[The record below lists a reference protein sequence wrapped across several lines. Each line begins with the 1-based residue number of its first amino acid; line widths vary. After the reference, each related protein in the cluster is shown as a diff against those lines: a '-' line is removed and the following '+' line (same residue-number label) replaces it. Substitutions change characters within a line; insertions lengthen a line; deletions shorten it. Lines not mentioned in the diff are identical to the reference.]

1 MKKLLFI
8 FLIFFSNSCKEKEE
22 LIGDWKLVEF
32 MRDNEIQNEL
42 PNFPITYFK
51 KDNFVIYFE
60 KLMSYKIEGDSMIF
74 SQATENKNEIFRMKI
89 EITDENN
96 FTFYYKRQVTNNL
109 NDSTY
114 LIPLYSKWKRIE

>member
-1 MKKLLFI
+1 
-8 FLIFFSNSCKEKEE
+8 
-22 LIGDWKLVEF
+22 

-51 KDNFVIYFE
+51 KDNLVIYFE
-60 KLMSYKIEGDSMIF
+60 KLMSYKIEGDSIIF

>member
-51 KDNFVIYFE
+51 EDNLIIYFE
-60 KLMSYKIEGDSMIF
+60 TLMSYSIDGDSIIL
-74 SQATENKNEIFRMKI
+74 SEGTDNNNILSKMKI
-89 EITDENN
+89 EIIDKNN
-96 FTFYYKRQVTNNL
+96 FVFYYKRRVTNKL

-114 LIPLYSKWKRIE
+114 IIPLYSKWKRVE

>member
-32 MRDNEIQNEL
+32 MRDNEIQKEL

-51 KDNFVIYFE
+51 KDNLIIYFE
-60 KLMSYKIEGDSMIF
+60 TLMSYSIDGDSIIL
-74 SQATENKNEIFRMKI
+74 SEVTDNNNILSKMKI
-89 EITDENN
+89 EIIDKNY
-96 FTFYYKRQVTNNL
+96 FVFYYKRRVTNKL

-114 LIPLYSKWKRIE
+114 IIPLYSKWKRIE

>member
-32 MRDNEIQNEL
+32 MRDNEIQKEL

-51 KDNFVIYFE
+51 KDNLIIYFE
-60 KLMSYKIEGDSMIF
+60 TLMSYSIDGDSIIL
-74 SQATENKNEIFRMKI
+74 SEVTDNNNILSKMKI
-89 EITDENN
+89 EIIDKNN
-96 FTFYYKRQVTNNL
+96 FVFYYKRRVTNKL

-114 LIPLYSKWKRIE
+114 IIPLYSKWKRVE

>member
-51 KDNFVIYFE
+51 KDNLVIYFE
-60 KLMSYKIEGDSMIF
+60 KLMSYKIEGDSIIF

>member
-51 KDNFVIYFE
+51 KDNLVIYFE
-60 KLMSYKIEGDSMIF
+60 KLMSYKIEGDSIIF

-96 FTFYYKRQVTNNL
+96 FTFYYKRQVKNNL

>member
-32 MRDNEIQNEL
+32 MRDNEIQKEL

-51 KDNFVIYFE
+51 KDNLIIYFE
-60 KLMSYKIEGDSMIF
+60 TLMSYSIDGDSIIL
-74 SQATENKNEIFRMKI
+74 SEVTDNNNILSKMKI
-89 EITDENN
+89 EIIDKNN
-96 FTFYYKRQVTNNL
+96 FVFYYKRRVTNKL

-114 LIPLYSKWKRIE
+114 IIPLYSKWKE

>member
-51 KDNFVIYFE
+51 KDNLIIYFE
-60 KLMSYKIEGDSMIF
+60 TLMSYSIDGDSIIL
-74 SQATENKNEIFRMKI
+74 SEVTDNNNILSKMKI
-89 EITDENN
+89 EIIDKNN
-96 FTFYYKRQVTNNL
+96 FVFYYKRRVTNKL

-114 LIPLYSKWKRIE
+114 IIPLYSKWNRVE

>member
-51 KDNFVIYFE
+51 KDNLVIYFE
-60 KLMSYKIEGDSMIF
+60 KLMSYKIEGDSIIF

-96 FTFYYKRQVTNNL
+96 FTFY
-109 NDSTY
+109 
-114 LIPLYSKWKRIE
+114 

>member
-60 KLMSYKIEGDSMIF
+60 KLMSYKIEGDSIIF